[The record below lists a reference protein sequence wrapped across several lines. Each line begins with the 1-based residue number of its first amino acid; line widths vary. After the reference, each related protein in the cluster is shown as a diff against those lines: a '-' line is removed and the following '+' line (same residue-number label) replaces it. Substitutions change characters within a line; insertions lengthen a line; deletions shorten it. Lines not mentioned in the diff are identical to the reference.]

1 MNTLTSRVA
10 ASEGGEDGEG
20 GEWDN
25 AESQR
30 DSAQSIRQQHGTGA
44 LEEEHG
50 GGSGGVLAGEDT
62 VSQLDG
68 AAEPLPHR
76 MRSRKSMS
84 QMPDSPVGGGHGGA
98 DDGTYGGVDG
108 RGGADGASSARAK
121 VQEEAEAQRRSITSS
136 AETWAEAAV
145 LPAEATRVVVRV
157 SRARQLLGASG
168 RRRVKG
174 GAGGSGGMGGGGGGG
189 NDDSHI
195 NEMREPYA
203 EVRLVAPKVAQ
214 NRKPGDTSSS
224 PITSAGGRGERG
236 LDRYDTKPGL
246 STSSKAASSRAAIG
260 ALRRTAVASRTLD
273 PSWTDEFHWP
283 LAQVARRRPLS
294 SVLLELS
301 VHDNDR

>member
-1 MNTLTSRVA
+1 
-10 ASEGGEDGEG
+10 
-20 GEWDN
+20 
-25 AESQR
+25 
-30 DSAQSIRQQHGTGA
+30 
-44 LEEEHG
+44 
-50 GGSGGVLAGEDT
+50 
-62 VSQLDG
+62 
-68 AAEPLPHR
+68 
-76 MRSRKSMS
+76 MS
-84 QMPDSPVGGGHGGA
+84 QMPDSPVGGGQGGA

-121 VQEEAEAQRRSITSS
+121 VKEEAEAQRRSITSS
-136 AETWAEAAV
+136 AETWAAAAV
-145 LPAEATRVVVRV
+145 LPAEATRVVVRI

-174 GAGGSGGMGGGGGGG
+174 GAGGSGGMGGGGGGGGGGG

-273 PSWTDEFHWP
+273 PSWTDEFYWP
-283 LAQVARRRPLS
+283 LAQVARRRLLS